1 MNPDHVIY
9 LKCPQT
15 RKQLKLISEEVVDNR
30 VKTGYLLEPDANKK
44 YPLINFVPR
53 FVPLDNYANNFG
65 LEWNKHDRTQY
76 DKTSGFNI
84 SQERYENET
93 KWGYELKGELI
104 LEAGSGSGRFTEHL
118 VKTGAMIISFDY
130 SNAVEANYRSNGES
144 KNLLIIQASIY
155 DMPFE
160 PETFNRVLCIG
171 VLQHTPD
178 PRLSFQTLLKILKK
192 GGHICTDIYLK
203 NFAKFY
209 LTPKYLI
216 HYYTKKMDPAKLYR
230 RTERY
235 INFMW
240 PLARLLMKIPKVGKM
255 INWRLMIADYH
266 HLLPNAD
273 SKTLKEWAILDTYDM
288 VSPAHDHP
296 ATLKQ
301 YKGWHDTEGLKNI
314 DVHYGYNGIEGRAIK
329 A

>member
-1 MNPDHVIY
+1 MNPEHVVY
-9 LKCPQT
+9 LKCPSS
-15 RKQLKLISEEVVDNR
+15 KNQLTLISEELINGK
-30 VKTGYLLEPDANKK
+30 VKSGFLEEPISKKK
-44 YPLINFVPR
+44 YPIINFIPR
-53 FVPLDNYANNFG
+53 FVSLDNYANNFG

-93 KWGYELKGELI
+93 KWGYNLNDEII
-104 LEAGSGSGRFTEHL
+104 LEVGSGSGRFTEHL
-118 VKTGAMIISFDY
+118 VKTNAMCISFDY
-130 SNAVEANYRSNGES
+130 SNAVEANYRSNGQNA
-144 KNLLIIQASIY
+144 NLLIVQASVY
-155 DMPFE
+155 EMPFE
-160 PETFNRVLCIG
+160 EFFFNRVLCIG

-178 PRLSFQTLLKILKK
+178 PRLSFKHLIAMLKK
-192 GGHICTDIYLK
+192 DGHLCTDIYLK

-216 HYYTKKMDPAKLYR
+216 HYYTKKMNPEKLYKL
-230 RTERY
+230 TVRY

-266 HLLPNAD
+266 HLLVNAD

-301 YKGWHDTEGLKNI
+301 YKGWHEAEGLKNI
-314 DVHYGYNGIEGRAIK
+314 EVHYGYNGIEGRGVK

>member
-1 MNPDHVIY
+1 MNPNHAMH
-9 LKCPQT
+9 LRCPKT
-15 RKQLKLISEEVVDNR
+15 KNKLVLIETEIVNGK
-30 VKTGYLLEPDANKK
+30 VKVGYLLEESSGIK
-44 YPLINFVPR
+44 YPIIDFIPR
-53 FVPLDNYANNFG
+53 FVQLNNYANNFG

-93 KWGYELKGELI
+93 KWGYNLNGEIL

-118 VKTGAMIISFDY
+118 VKTNAMCISFDF
-130 SNAVEANYRSNGES
+130 SNAVEANYRSNGQAE
-144 KNLLIIQASIY
+144 NLLIIQASIY
-155 DMPFE
+155 EMPFE
-160 PETFNRVLCIG
+160 ENYFNRVLCIG

-178 PRLSFQTLLKILKK
+178 PRLSFKLLIKMLIK

-216 HYYTKKMDPAKLYR
+216 HYYTKKMNPEKLYKY
-230 RTERY
+230 TVAY

-240 PLARLLMKIPKVGKM
+240 PIARLLMKIPKVGKM

-266 HLLPNAD
+266 HLLVNAD

-296 ATLKQ
+296 ATLKE
-301 YKGWHDTEGLKNI
+301 YSGWHQEEGLLNC
-314 DVHYGYNGIEGRAIK
+314 DVHYGYNGIEGRGIK

>member
-1 MNPDHVIY
+1 MNPEHLIY
-9 LKCPQT
+9 LKNPKT
-15 RKQLKLISEEVVDNR
+15 KKSLKLTTEELINGK
-30 VKTGYLLEPDANKK
+30 VKTGFLFDDTTKEKFPI
-44 YPLINFVPR
+44 INFIPR

-118 VKTGAMIISFDY
+118 VKTKGMVISFDY
-130 SNAVEANYRSNGES
+130 SNAVEANYRSNGKS
-144 KNLLIIQASIY
+144 DNLLIVQASIY
-155 DMPFE
+155 DMPFDE
-160 PETFNRVLCIG
+160 ETFNRVLCIG

-178 PRLSFQTLLKILKK
+178 PRLSFQTLLKMLKR

-230 RTERY
+230 RTEMY

-240 PLARLLMKIPKVGKM
+240 PFARLLMKIPKIGKM

-301 YKGWHDTEGLKNI
+301 YKGWHETEELISI
-314 DVHYGYNGIEGRAIK
+314 DVHYGYNGIEGRAVK

>member
-1 MNPDHVIY
+1 MNPDHIIH
-9 LKCPQT
+9 LRCPKT
-15 RKQLKLISEEVVDNR
+15 KNKLDLISEEFIDGK
-30 VKTGYLLEPDANKK
+30 VKTGYLLEPETNTK
-44 YPLINFVPR
+44 YPIINFIPR
-53 FVPLDNYANNFG
+53 FVSLDNYANNFG

-76 DKTSGFNI
+76 DNTSGFNI

-93 KWGYELKGELI
+93 KWGYGLAGELV

-118 VKTGAMIISFDY
+118 VKTNAMCISFDY
-130 SNAVEANYRSNGES
+130 SNAVEANYRSNGQNE
-144 KNLLIIQASIY
+144 NLLIVQASIY
-155 DMPFE
+155 EMPFE
-160 PETFNRVLCIG
+160 ENYFNKVLCIG

-178 PRLSFQTLLKILKK
+178 PKLSFKMLIKMLKK
-192 GGHICTDIYLK
+192 GGSICTDIYLK

-216 HYYTKKMDPAKLYR
+216 HYFTKKMDPAKLYKH
-230 RTERY
+230 TVNY

-240 PLARLLMKIPKVGKM
+240 PVARFFMKIPKVGKM

-266 HLLPNAD
+266 HLLVNAD
-273 SKTLKEWAILDTYDM
+273 SKKLKEWAILDTYDM

-301 YKGWHDTEGLKNI
+301 YKSWHEEEGLTNI
-314 DVHYGYNGIEGRAIK
+314 DVHYGYNGIEGRGIK
-329 A
+329 D